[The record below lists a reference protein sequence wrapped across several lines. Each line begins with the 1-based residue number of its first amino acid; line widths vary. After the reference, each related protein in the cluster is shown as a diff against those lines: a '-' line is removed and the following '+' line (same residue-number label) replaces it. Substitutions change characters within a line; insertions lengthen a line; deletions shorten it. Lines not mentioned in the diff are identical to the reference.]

1 MNPTLITKI
10 LAGTVGLACI
20 MVLTLAGK
28 IDGPTSATAIQNI
41 VGVFL
46 GSAAVLGGAQA
57 VANAIKK
64 P

>member
-10 LAGTVGLACI
+10 LAGGVGLTCI
-20 MVLTLAGK
+20 VVLTLAGK
-28 IDGPTSATAIQNI
+28 IDGPTSANAIQNI

-46 GSAAVLGGAQA
+46 GSTAVLGGAQA
-57 VANAIKK
+57 IANAIKK